1 MTLGFVLPSALAH
14 RAAAFLWFV
23 FLGPGLCLQL
33 PLHLASR
40 RRSCCS
46 ARSSCHQGLQ
56 RTFTSKSLPNRFS
69 PPWLPAPVRRCAP
82 CPAHSSSPGQLPTP
96 GPLQIR
102 TRRFP
107 PSGSSVEAARGYGP
121 QIRTVIWGRGSGS
134 CSRRSANRSQVRRV
148 RWLRRHSHLYQ
159 ARLVAST
166 SSSKLRKF
174 PLTPK

>member
-82 CPAHSSSPGQLPTP
+82 CPAHSRSGGESHPSALTEPDVKLSPHPAPTI
-96 GPLQIR
+96 Q
-102 TRRFP
+102 P
-107 PSGSSVEAARGYGP
+107 PAAR
-121 QIRTVIWGRGSGS
+121 RAATGR
-134 CSRRSANRSQVRRV
+134 
-148 RWLRRHSHLYQ
+148 
-159 ARLVAST
+159 T
-166 SSSKLRKF
+166 SSDPVARCPPASASRPALGVAAVCTSVAPIQPEPR
-174 PLTPK
+174 